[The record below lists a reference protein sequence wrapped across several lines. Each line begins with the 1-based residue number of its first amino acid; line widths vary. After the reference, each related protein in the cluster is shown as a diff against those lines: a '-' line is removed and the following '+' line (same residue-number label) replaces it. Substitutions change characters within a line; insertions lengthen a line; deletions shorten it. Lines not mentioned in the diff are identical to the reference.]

1 MLTRRLFATCA
12 LCAFTGLKAE
22 DVSAQDAPPKPTPG
36 VKRKILRESEGPVPG
51 TVTLL
56 VEGEIGPDAFVAR
69 HTHPGIE
76 SAYILEGA
84 GTLSVQGQPDLPIK
98 AGEGYHVARAVPHA
112 LQNGPATMRIA
123 ATYIVDKGKPLASPV
138 PG

>member
-12 LCAFTGLKAE
+12 LCALTGLKAE
-22 DVSAQDAPPKPTPG
+22 TVVAQDAPPKPTPG
-36 VKRKILRESEGPVPG
+36 VKRNILRESEGPTPG
-51 TVTLL
+51 TLTIL
-56 VEGEIGPDAFVAR
+56 VEGEIGAGALVAR

-84 GTLSVQGQPDLPIK
+84 GTLSVEGQPDVPIR

-112 LQNGPATMRIA
+112 LRNGPTTMRIA
-123 ATYIVDKGKPLASPV
+123 ATYVVDKGKPLASPA